1 MLVSDGLRC
10 TSHISDMDPMSSVM
24 FLRSMAHVLIHLF
37 AIQTV
42 SLACLCI
49 LQFPPASHLVSQVLD
64 FARSLRT
71 CKGVYL
77 HVVDYNLPAIRLYER
92 LHFICLRRLP
102 DFYQLEGSDYT
113 ALLYIFYLNGGS
125 PPSEASR

>member
-1 MLVSDGLRC
+1 MTV
-10 TSHISDMDPMSSVM
+10 
-24 FLRSMAHVLIHLF
+24 F
-37 AIQTV
+37 A
-42 SLACLCI
+42 
-49 LQFPPASHLVSQVLD
+49 PPASHLVSQVLD

-92 LHFICLRRLP
+92 LHFTCLRRLP

-125 PPSEASR
+125 PPAEASWYVVRVALSL